1 MSLTTYNIVWKL
13 LNFILPNYLERR
25 KKNGKE
31 DINRINE
38 RYGISNKS
46 RPIGTLV
53 WLHGTSVGESVAAL
67 ALANSMKKNGYGN
80 NQNEYFLLTTNTLSA
95 AKLIK
100 DKIKHGLPAIH
111 QYHPYDH
118 PKFVSRFLKHWKP
131 SMAVFMESDF
141 WPNLI
146 YLTASSN
153 IPTVLASSQ
162 MSQKSARFWTGL
174 GYILANK
181 IFSKVNHVLAV
192 DLKQQALF
200 KKLGAKNVKSLTSLK
215 SIAEKPPVDQN
226 YIYNLR
232 KNIVN
237 KKILLA
243 ASTHPGEEELMI
255 KLADLLRKKA
265 DYNVLIIIA
274 PRHIKR
280 NVSIENRVKSAGFD
294 IKSRS
299 RGEFPSKTDQFYLA
313 DTMGE
318 MGSLLEVSNLVYV
331 AGSMVDVGGHSP
343 SEASQFGKPVIMGPH
358 SEKCNAQIKE
368 LVWSGGAIQIE
379 NSSSKNE
386 TFISQ
391 IIELLGNNDRL
402 EDMGKNS
409 LIASGYAQ
417 QRADEASIHLIELL
431 NTHSARKKHDDTLS

>member
-1 MSLTTYNIVWKL
+1 MSLTTYNLIWSIIKFV
-13 LNFILPNYLERR
+13 LPNYLEQR

-31 DINRINE
+31 DTHRINE
-38 RYGISNKS
+38 RYGVSNKN
-46 RPIGTLV
+46 RPNGTLV

-80 NQNEYFLLTTNTLSA
+80 RNNEYFLLTTNTLSA

-100 DKIKHGLPAIH
+100 DKIKKGLPAIH

-118 PKFVSRFLKHWKP
+118 PKFVSNFLEHWKP
-131 SMAVFMESDF
+131 DMAVFLESDF

-146 YLTASSN
+146 YLTAN
-153 IPTVLASSQ
+153 TKIPTVLASSQ
-162 MSQKSARFWTGL
+162 MSEKSARFWTGL
-174 GYILANK
+174 GFILAK
-181 IFSKVNHVLAV
+181 KVFGKVQHVLAV
-192 DLKQQALF
+192 DPKQQALF
-200 KKLGAKNVKSLTSLK
+200 KKLGARNVKSLTSLK
-215 SIAEKPPVDQN
+215 SIAEKPPINKN
-226 YIYNLR
+226 YMFQLTRNLG
-232 KNIVN
+232 K

-255 KLADLLRKKA
+255 RLADLLRKNA
-265 DYNVLIIIA
+265 EYNVLIIIA

-280 NVSIENRVKSAGFD
+280 SIPIVNRIKAAGFD
-294 IKSRS
+294 IKSRTK
-299 RGEFPSKTDQFYLA
+299 GEFPSKTDQFYLA

-318 MGSLLEVSNLVYV
+318 MGSLIEVADLVFV

-358 SEKCNAQIKE
+358 SEKCNAQIKD

-379 NSSSKNE
+379 NTPEKNE
-386 TFISQ
+386 NFIHQ

-417 QRADEASIHLIELL
+417 QRADEASIHLIQLL
-431 NTHSARKKHDDTLS
+431 RRNSKNKADER